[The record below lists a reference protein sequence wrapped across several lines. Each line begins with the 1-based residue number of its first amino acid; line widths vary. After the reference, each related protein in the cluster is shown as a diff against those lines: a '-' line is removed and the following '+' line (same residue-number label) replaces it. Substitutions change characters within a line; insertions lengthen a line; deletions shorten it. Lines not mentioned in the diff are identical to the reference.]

1 MSSQRRPERVAMLM
15 IHTSPLE
22 QPGLGDAGGM
32 NVYVV
37 ETAKRMALS
46 GTEVDIFT
54 RATASKLAPKVELT
68 GGVNVIHLSGG
79 PFEGLRKEELPGQL
93 CVLAAALARVEAHHE
108 RGYYDLVHS
117 HYWLSGQLG
126 MIAAQSWGVPLVHT
140 MHTMAKVKNQSLA
153 EGDEPEPSAR
163 AIGEEQ
169 VVAAADALIA
179 NTEAEAANL
188 VGLYGACPDRVHVVP
203 PGVDLE
209 KFSPA
214 GVGGKQAARKHLGI
228 RQDALLLSF
237 VGRVQPHKGPEVLI
251 RAAAEMLQHD
261 PSLRSRL
268 VVAIVGGASG
278 SNLEPQRLR
287 ELSNWLGLKEVIR
300 FEEPAKGDTLAEWYR
315 SSDIVCVP
323 SYSESF
329 GLVALE
335 AQACGT
341 PVVASA
347 VGGLRTAVADGSSG
361 LLVDGHDPKSWSSV
375 LLRLAHEP
383 ERRAQLA
390 VGAIKHAQR
399 FDWQRTSSAI
409 LDVYQEILNPA
420 QINDRALA

>member
-1 MSSQRRPERVAMLM
+1 MLM

-54 RATASKLAPKVELT
+54 RATSSKLAPKVELAP
-68 GGVNVIHLSGG
+68 GVNVVHLSGG
-79 PFEGLRKEELPGQL
+79 PFEELRKEELPGQL
-93 CVLAAALARVEAHHE
+93 CVLGAALARVEAHHE
-108 RGYYDLVHS
+108 RGHYDLVHS

-126 MIAAQSWGVPLVHT
+126 MVAAQSWGVPLVHT
-140 MHTMAKVKNQSLA
+140 MHTMAKVKNQALA
-153 EGDEPEPSAR
+153 EGEEPEPSAR
-163 AIGEEQ
+163 AVGEEQ
-169 VVAAADALIA
+169 VVSASDALIA
-179 NTEAEAANL
+179 NTEAEAAHL

-209 KFSPA
+209 KFSSA
-214 GVGGKQAARKHLGI
+214 GVAGKQAARKHLGI
-228 RQDALLLSF
+228 RQDALLFSF

-287 ELSNWLGLKEVIR
+287 DLANWLDLSEVIR
-300 FEEPAKGDTLAEWYR
+300 FEEPAKGDVLPQWYR
-315 SSDIVCVP
+315 ASDIVSVP

-383 ERRAQLA
+383 ERRALLA
-390 VGAIKHAQR
+390 AGALKHAQR
-399 FDWQRTSSAI
+399 FDWEHTSSVI
-409 LDVYQEILNPA
+409 LGIYENILNPA
-420 QINDRALA
+420 QVKGRALA

>member
-1 MSSQRRPERVAMLM
+1 MSSVRRPKRVAMLM
-15 IHTSPLE
+15 LHTSPLE

-54 RATASKLAPKVELT
+54 RATSSKLAPKVELAP
-68 GGVNVIHLSGG
+68 GVNVVHLSGG

-93 CVLAAALARVEAHHE
+93 CVLAAALARVEARHE
-108 RGYYDLVHS
+108 RGYYDVVHS

-126 MIAAQSWGVPLVHT
+126 MIAAQSWGAPLVHT
-140 MHTMAKVKNQSLA
+140 MHTMAKVKNQALA
-153 EGDEPEPSAR
+153 EGDQPEPSAR

-169 VVAAADALIA
+169 VVAASDALIA
-179 NTEAEAANL
+179 NTEAEAAHL

-203 PGVDLE
+203 PGVDLK
-209 KFSPA
+209 KFSSA
-214 GVGGKQAARKHLGI
+214 GIAGKQAARKRLGI
-228 RQDALLLSF
+228 RQDALLFSF

-251 RAAAEMLQHD
+251 RAAGEMLQHD

-278 SNLEPQRLR
+278 SNLEPQRIRDLA
-287 ELSNWLGLKEVIR
+287 NWLGLSDVVR
-300 FEEPAKGDTLAEWYR
+300 FEEPATSDVLPGWYR
-315 SSDIVCVP
+315 ASDIVTVP

-347 VGGLRTAVADGSSG
+347 VGGLRTAVADGLSG
-361 LLVDGHDPKSWSSV
+361 LLVDGHDPKSWASV

-383 ERRAQLA
+383 ERRALLA
-390 VGAIKHAQR
+390 AGALKHAQR
-399 FDWQRTSSAI
+399 FDWERTSSAT
-409 LDVYQEILNPA
+409 LGVYENILNPA
-420 QINDRALA
+420 QAEGRALA

>member
-1 MSSQRRPERVAMLM
+1 MPSLHLPKRVAMLM

-22 QPGLGDAGGM
+22 QPGMGDAGGM

-37 ETAKRMALS
+37 ETAKRMARN
-46 GTEVDIFT
+46 GTQVDIFT
-54 RATASKLAPKVELT
+54 RATSSKLSPRVELAP
-68 GGVNVIHLSGG
+68 GVNVVHLSGG
-79 PFEGLRKEELPGQL
+79 PYEGLPKEELPGQL
-93 CVLAAALARVEAHHE
+93 CVLAAALAHVEVRHE

-140 MHTMAKVKNQSLA
+140 MHTMAKVKNQALA
-153 EGDEPEPSAR
+153 EGDSPEPSGR
-163 AIGEEQ
+163 AVGEEQ
-169 VVAAADALIA
+169 VVDAADALIA
-179 NTEAEAANL
+179 NTEAEAAHL

-209 KFSPA
+209 KFSYA
-214 GVGGKQAARKHLGI
+214 GIAGKQAARKKLDI
-228 RQDALLLSF
+228 RQDAILLSF
-237 VGRVQPHKGPEVLI
+237 VGRVQPHKGPEVLL

-261 PSLRSRL
+261 PLLRSRM

-287 ELSNWLGLKEVIR
+287 ELTNWLGLNDVIR
-300 FEEPAKGDTLAEWYR
+300 FEEPVNGEALLQWYR
-315 SSDIVCVP
+315 ASDIVSVP

-347 VGGLRTAVADGSSG
+347 VGGLRTAVCDGLSG
-361 LLVDGHDPKSWSSV
+361 LLVDGHDPKSWASV
-375 LLRLAHEP
+375 LLRLVHEP
-383 ERRAQLA
+383 ERRARLA
-390 VGAIKHAQR
+390 AGALKHADR
-399 FDWQRTSSAI
+399 FDWQRTSDAI
-409 LDVYQEILNPA
+409 LGIYEEILNPA
-420 QINDRALA
+420 RAKDRALA